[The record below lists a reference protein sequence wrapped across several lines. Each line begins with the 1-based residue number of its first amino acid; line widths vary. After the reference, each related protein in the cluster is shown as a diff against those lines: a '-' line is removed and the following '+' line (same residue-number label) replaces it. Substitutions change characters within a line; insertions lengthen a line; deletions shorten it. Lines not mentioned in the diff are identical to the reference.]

1 MADRS
6 RSTASNAPPL
16 TPPLTLADLNRAT
29 LARQMLLARESIK
42 PLRAIE
48 RLAGLQAQWPKPPHV
63 GLWSRIE
70 GFEREHLLALLRGH
84 DAVRASMMRG
94 TLHVV
99 SAKDYVALRPALQP
113 MLTRG
118 VLAVLRERI
127 KGIVVDEIAAE
138 ARELLAAGPLTF
150 EKTRDALAKL
160 HPRADV
166 RAMGFVA
173 RLSLPLVQVPTD
185 TDAWGFPTSPAFALA
200 ETWIGEKLASSGT
213 LEGLVLRYLAA
224 FGPAAASDVQTWSGV
239 QGAKEAL
246 ETLRPKLVVLQDE
259 RRRELFDL
267 PKAPRPGA
275 GAVAPARFL
284 PEFDNLVLAHTD
296 RRRFVADAHRKRVY
310 LPGLRVAPT
319 ILVDGFVAG
328 TWGAARKK
336 KEAVLTVEPFEALSK
351 KTKADLEPE
360 AERLVRF
367 VEPEATT
374 FAVAFA
380 KPR

>member
-1 MADRS
+1 MADAS
-6 RSTASNAPPL
+6 RSSTPPV
-16 TPPLTLADLNRAT
+16 TPPLTLRDLNRAT

-48 RLAGLQAQWPKPPHV
+48 RLGGLQAQWPKPPHV
-63 GLWSRIE
+63 GLWSRID
-70 GFEREHLLALLRGH
+70 GFERDHLLALLRSH

-99 SAKDYVALRPALQP
+99 SAKDYVSFRPALQP

-118 VLAVLRERI
+118 VLSVLRDRM

-138 ARELLAAGPLTF
+138 AREVLAAGPLTF

-160 HPRADV
+160 HPEADV

-200 ETWIGEKLASSGT
+200 ETWIGASLAPSAT
-213 LEGLVLRYLAA
+213 LDALVLRYLAA
-224 FGPAAASDVQTWSGV
+224 FGPATASDVQTWSGV
-239 QGAKEAL
+239 QGAKEVVEA
-246 ETLRPKLVVLQDE
+246 LRPKLVVLQDE
-259 RRRELFDL
+259 RKRELFDL

-275 GAVAPARFL
+275 DAPAPARFL

-336 KEAVLTVEPFEALSK
+336 KDAVLTVEPFEPLSK
-351 KTKADLEPE
+351 KTKAELEAE
-360 AERLVRF
+360 AERLLRF
-367 VEPEATT
+367 VEPEAAT
-374 FAVAFA
+374 FAVTFA
-380 KPR
+380 RPR